1 MARRSCNC
9 SVTSWRRCC
18 GRSSRRSRLLA
29 FLFNWNSFIFPL
41 ILIQTPEMRTL
52 PVGLAL
58 FSARM
63 EVDWVHLMAASTITA
78 LPIFIM
84 FLFFQRQLIA
94 GLVHEGVKG

>member
-1 MARRSCNC
+1 
-9 SVTSWRRCC
+9 
-18 GRSSRRSRLLA
+18 
-29 FLFNWNSFIFPL
+29 
-41 ILIQTPEMRTL
+41 MRTL

-78 LPIFIM
+78 LPIFLM